1 MLILKTNMKRNQVQD
16 YCKKLI
22 DNQDVNFKNILLSED
37 GMAFLKSIYV
47 RGRSDMYHIPDGM
60 LGIWEEVE
68 FEIKRGAV

>member
-1 MLILKTNMKRNQVQD
+1 MRKEAVQES
-16 YCKKLI
+16 CKKLI
-22 DNQDVNFKNILLSED
+22 NNQDVNFKNILLSED
-37 GMAFLKSIYV
+37 GLAFLKSIYV